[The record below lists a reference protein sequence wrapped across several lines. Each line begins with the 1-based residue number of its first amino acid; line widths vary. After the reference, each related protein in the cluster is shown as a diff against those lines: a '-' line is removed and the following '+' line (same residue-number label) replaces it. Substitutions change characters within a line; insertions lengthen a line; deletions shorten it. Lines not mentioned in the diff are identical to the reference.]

1 MPLTRWQAR
10 FRRWYDRELKK
21 YDEGSGQEVLHPQ
34 QIQRTFPQF
43 EELTADMERVN
54 AALIRYRMKMREL
67 VMKD

>member
-1 MPLTRWQAR
+1 
-10 FRRWYDRELKK
+10 
-21 YDEGSGQEVLHPQ
+21 LHPQ